1 LREPL
6 LRFLGGSDVDHAAIE
21 GIDLKSIVS
30 DAYVAQD
37 LA

>member
-1 LREPL
+1 VL
-6 LRFLGGSDVDHAAIE
+6 LLSLWGSDIDNPAVE
-21 GIDLKSIVS
+21 GTDPESIVS